1 MRFVFGNHERMKD
14 LERRIS
20 FIARSRWPV
29 LIEGACGTGKEAL
42 AELIHDLS
50 GANTRLT
57 RIVCRKSGILRYP
70 LAPEGNWA
78 ADSLDV
84 YRNAGHTVF
93 VKNVHMLSPAEQ
105 DQLLVALE
113 QTPDSREG
121 TEETSGAARVLSSA
135 TVSLDAM
142 VSRGELNPALYHRL
156 SVYRI
161 YLPPLRN
168 RREDIPELFAQMV
181 GNALNGS
188 AAPPPVAS
196 GLLRALMTYDWPGNL
211 RELQNIARMY
221 VVTCDAG
228 EIIEELKSRSH
239 RTSLTF
245 SVSPD
250 QRSLKEQVRG
260 ASQRL
265 ESEIILRT
273 LDRHR
278 WNRRRAA
285 QTLQISYRSLLYKM
299 KSCNLRTEPEG
310 EREL

>member
-1 MRFVFGNHERMKD
+1 
-14 LERRIS
+14 
-20 FIARSRWPV
+20 
-29 LIEGACGTGKEAL
+29 
-42 AELIHDLS
+42 
-50 GANTRLT
+50 
-57 RIVCRKSGILRYP
+57 
-70 LAPEGNWA
+70 
-78 ADSLDV
+78 
-84 YRNAGHTVF
+84 
-93 VKNVHMLSPAEQ
+93 
-105 DQLLVALE
+105 
-113 QTPDSREG
+113 
-121 TEETSGAARVLSSA
+121 
-135 TVSLDAM
+135 
-142 VSRGELNPALYHRL
+142 
-156 SVYRI
+156 
-161 YLPPLRN
+161 
-168 RREDIPELFAQMV
+168 MV